1 MTSVRSKTPVLTTG
15 GSEVTQQPRRRLSR
29 SYFKVLAAQG

>member
-15 GSEVTQQPRRRLSR
+15 GSEVTQQPHGRLNR